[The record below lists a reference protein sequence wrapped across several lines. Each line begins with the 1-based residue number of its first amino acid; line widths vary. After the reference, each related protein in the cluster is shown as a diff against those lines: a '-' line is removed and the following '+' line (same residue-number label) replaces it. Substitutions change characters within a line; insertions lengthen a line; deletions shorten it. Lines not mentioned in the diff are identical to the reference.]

1 MDVLASGP
9 ERPPR
14 TRRGRR
20 SLGRLRPAG
29 GSWPPRGTPARLR
42 WALVAAGVLL
52 SLGVVASLRSGVGP
66 VASSPAAPSPAAVPA
81 PPGLAAQLPGPP
93 YDRLPGRTPIPR
105 PTRLPGGELVQGG
118 LPAVGPIGERT
129 ATASAEL
136 VLGRYCRRPD
146 RYAIAV
152 EDGAEGGWRRSRAL
166 AVRVDRSTDP
176 PWVVL
181 ELTWTGRAYAWSG
194 RQVQLSNC

>member
-14 TRRGRR
+14 TRRGPTAFLRSR
-20 SLGRLRPAG
+20 SLSGRGR
-29 GSWPPRGTPARLR
+29 SRRAR
-42 WALVAAGVLL
+42 WTVAAAGVLL
-52 SLGVVASLRSGVGP
+52 SLGVVASLRSAVGP
-66 VASSPAAPSPAAVPA
+66 VEAPSAPRSAAVPT
-81 PPGLAAQLPGPP
+81 PPGLAAGLPGPP

-105 PTRLPGGELVQGG
+105 PTRLPGGERVAGS

-129 ATASAEL
+129 ATASAQL

-146 RYAIAV
+146 RYALAV
-152 EDGAEGGWRRSRAL
+152 EDGTGGGWRRSRAL
-166 AVRVDRSTDP
+166 AVRVDRSSDP